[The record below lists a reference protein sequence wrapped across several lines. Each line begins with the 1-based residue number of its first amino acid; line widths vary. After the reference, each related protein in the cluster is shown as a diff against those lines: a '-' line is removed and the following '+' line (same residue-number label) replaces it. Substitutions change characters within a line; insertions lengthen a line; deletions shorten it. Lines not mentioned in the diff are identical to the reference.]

1 MRPSLLESRGAKER
15 SGVAICDAAS
25 GRSWTHAELEP
36 SLASCGQWLDSDPQV
51 VFCFCNN
58 SVGSL
63 FAYLTC
69 FERGVPVALLDGSL
83 DDGFRNELVDRYR
96 PKFIVAPRDVAFDPA
111 LYAPAGAEIEDSMV
125 WRRREDR
132 TVEIHPELA
141 VLLPTSGTTGN
152 PKFVR
157 LSRTNVVA
165 NANSIRLGLAIQ
177 PDERAILSLPLHYS
191 YGLSVVNSHLL
202 AGASQVVSTTS
213 VASREFWD
221 TAKTYAVTSMAGV
234 PYTYQMLRRLGLN
247 KVAPASLRTLTQAG
261 GRLSPELIR
270 EFHQLMTDRD
280 GRFFV
285 MYGQTEATARIAIV
299 PAERL
304 SDKIGSAG
312 LPVEGG
318 SILILDDAGN
328 KVGTGEQGEIV
339 YEGPNVMLGYA
350 ERPEDLALGDVMRG
364 RLHTGDLGYLDADGF
379 LFITGR
385 ASRFAKVFG
394 LRVNLDDIE
403 KLATGGR
410 AVAAIAGDDRV
421 IVFAEGAPEQSLGE
435 LRAALARK
443 LQVHATA
450 FDIRAIERL
459 PLLTSGKV
467 DYKALQR
474 LK

>member
-1 MRPSLLESRGAKER
+1 MRPSLLEDAGRRDR

-25 GRSWTHAELEP
+25 GRSWSYAELEQ
-36 SLASCGQWLDSDPQV
+36 SLASYGQWIDGDPQV
-51 VFCFCNN
+51 VFCFCDN

-69 FERGVPVALLDGSL
+69 FERGVPVALLDSSL
-83 DDGFRNELVDRYR
+83 DAGFRSELVDRYR
-96 PKFIVAPRDVAFDPA
+96 PKSIVAPRDATFDPA
-111 LYAPAGAEIEDSMV
+111 LYATMGAEIEGSVV

-132 TVEIHPELA
+132 ALDINSELA

-157 LSRTNVVA
+157 LSWTNIVA

-221 TAKTYAVTSMAGV
+221 TAKKYEVTSMAGV
-234 PYTYQMLRRLGLN
+234 PYTYQILRRLGLN

-261 GRLSPELIR
+261 GRLSPEMTR
-270 EFHQLMTDRD
+270 EFQQLMTARE

-312 LPVEGG
+312 LPVDGG
-318 SILILDDAGN
+318 SILILDDAAKTAGP
-328 KVGTGEQGEIV
+328 GEPGEIV
-339 YEGPNVMLGYA
+339 YEGSNVMLGYA

-403 KLATGGR
+403 KLATGR
-410 AVAAIAGDDRV
+410 SAVAAIAGDDRI
-421 IVFAEGAPEQSLGE
+421 IVFAEGSPEQSLAE
-435 LRAALARK
+435 LRAALSHK
-443 LQVHATA
+443 LQVHASA
-450 FDIRAIERL
+450 FDVRAIERL